1 MKAILQ
7 IGIPMIT
14 LLAGCATNPPPAPTE
29 QPSPTLAGPGQVL
42 SQGAPVLGGAQVA
55 QSVGLPDLLSQ
66 RLGVSPVQAQSGA
79 GALFQLAKNQMQAN
93 AFSKL
98 SQAVPGMGGML
109 SAAPALQQ
117 SSQLGGLSSLLGGG
131 SAGNMLGLA
140 SAFQQSGMSPNMI
153 QQFIPVIIEY
163 VKGTGGNGL
172 AGSLGSAFLGL

>member
-1 MKAILQ
+1 MKMKAILL
-7 IGIPMIT
+7 IGIPVIY
-14 LLAGCATNPPPAPTE
+14 LLAGCATNPPAIE
-29 QPSPTLAGPGQVL
+29 QPSPTLADSSQVL
-42 SQGAPVLGGAQVA
+42 SQGARVLGGAQA
-55 QSVGLPDLLSQ
+55 PQSVGLTDLLSQ

-117 SSQLGGLSSLLGGG
+117 SSPLVGLSSLIGGG

-140 SAFQQSGMSPNMI
+140 SAFQQSGMSPSMI
-153 QQFIPVIIEY
+153 QQFIPVIVEY
-163 VKGTGGNGL
+163 VKNSGGSGL
-172 AGSLGSAFLGL
+172 ASSLGSAFLGL